1 MHGDEPAEWLD
12 GEPGGARECEPT
24 SHGSARLQ
32 QVEAPSLA
40 AGVLGPGGGGLC
52 YNSLSVQGLGTTVVV
67 STSGEGSRRK
77 GGKGEGGR
85 CNRGRRST
93 GADIVQLQ
101 CCVAQY
107 QAW

>member
-1 MHGDEPAEWLD
+1 MSLQSGLMASQVVPVSVNQLLT
-12 GEPGGARECEPT
+12 ARPV
-24 SHGSARLQ
+24 S
-32 QVEAPSLA
+32 VEAPSLA

-77 GGKGEGGR
+77 GGRGEGGR
-85 CNRGRRST
+85 CNRGRSST